1 MLVVKYASPGTESS
15 RQVGEA
21 VRILY
26 RSYLLLFV
34 EQSDGQFHEDYSK
47 ILQPEDAQYRYM
59 DDDVTTCRTLNNFYE
74 LDLKDWYRVKAVSYL
89 PSSLYHF
96 LL

>member
-1 MLVVKYASPGTESS
+1 MAEQLIGA
-15 RQVGEA
+15 
-21 VRILY
+21 LY
-26 RSYLLLFV
+26 RGNLLLFV

-47 ILQPEDAQYRYM
+47 ILQPEDPQMRYM

-89 PSSLYHF
+89 LNSLYHF